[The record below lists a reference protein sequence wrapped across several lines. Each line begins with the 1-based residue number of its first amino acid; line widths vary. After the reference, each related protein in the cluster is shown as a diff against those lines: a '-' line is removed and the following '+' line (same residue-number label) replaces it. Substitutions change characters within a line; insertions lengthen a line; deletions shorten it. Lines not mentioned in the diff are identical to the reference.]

1 MLSSLS
7 SDIDPAAFVVY
18 YPIVDGSSTD
28 TGLLSEKE
36 KAQDV
41 KDLKLWLT
49 DGAKYSVYDFSIE
62 SISEKKKSTFNVSC
76 VFILENRCHMKRLYS
91 QIISTSTY
99 HFIVYTPNDLS
110 LTVQAACRALVPKW
124 QA

>member
-62 SISEKKKSTFNVSC
+62 SISEKKN
-76 VFILENRCHMKRLYS
+76 LHLM
-91 QIISTSTY
+91 
-99 HFIVYTPNDLS
+99 
-110 LTVQAACRALVPKW
+110 
-124 QA
+124 